1 MFGLYHR
8 LISCLS
14 RKFAKKALRFLDND
28 YSGSYK
34 ELLKMSGKNTI
45 NIRRYRN
52 LCIEIFKTVNN
63 INPSF
68 VKEIFRLRIMNC
80 SNRYKLN
87 LEISNPGKKGLPWS
101 KSLELFII
109 PYKII

>member
-1 MFGLYHR
+1 
-8 LISCLS
+8 
-14 RKFAKKALRFLDND
+14 
-28 YSGSYK
+28 
-34 ELLKMSGKNTI
+34 MSGKNTI

-80 SNRYKLN
+80 SNREKYKLN
-87 LEISNPGKKGLPWS
+87 LEIPKSNQVRSGKKGLRYLGQKVWNS
-101 KSLELFII
+101 SSYHIRSFENLINFKTLTIGCNGTTCTC
-109 PYKII
+109 KICQI